1 MVLGND
7 RSRYISSRTF
17 TKNAKVDLTPDN
29 GDGDGD
35 EEEWEE
41 TEDRERRK
49 KSAEY
54 AKQRWAKK
62 NGDFIIYFSNPAV
75 INCFEGQWNS
85 VRLQL
90 AKGDHTHEKKRKWS
104 VDYYATK

>member
-17 TKNAKVDLTPDN
+17 TKNAKVDLTPNN
-29 GDGDGD
+29 GDGGDDGD

-41 TEDRERRK
+41 AEERERK
-49 KSAEY
+49 KTVEY

-62 NGDFIIYFSNPAV
+62 NGDFIIYFSIP
-75 INCFEGQWNS
+75 
-85 VRLQL
+85 R
-90 AKGDHTHEKKRKWS
+90 
-104 VDYYATK
+104 